1 MLECHRDILLVKY
14 LHNLDAILYNNA
26 DDQDG
31 DFDDEDVRRER
42 D

>member
-14 LHNLDAILYNNA
+14 LHNLDAILYDNA

-31 DFDDEDVRRER
+31 DVDDENVWLGR